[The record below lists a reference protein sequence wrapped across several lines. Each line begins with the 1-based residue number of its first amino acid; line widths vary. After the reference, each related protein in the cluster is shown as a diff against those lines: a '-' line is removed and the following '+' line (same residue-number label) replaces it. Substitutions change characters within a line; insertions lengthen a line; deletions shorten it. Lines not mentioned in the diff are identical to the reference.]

1 MRALALFDQAMQ
13 AAIPSV
19 ASVPEFLQGCRAMG
33 VASCQM
39 VPYCAGEQVWMPNA
53 QMTPLQRKFVAAH
66 YLDQCGSDLSVSNL
80 DQLGQSYQ
88 QEAIGP

>member
-1 MRALALFDQAMQ
+1 
-13 AAIPSV
+13 
-19 ASVPEFLQGCRAMG
+19 
-33 VASCQM
+33 
-39 VPYCAGEQVWMPNA
+39 MPNA